1 MAKVAVLVKVKTK
14 EGQRDA
20 MTKAVMPGIETAKSE
35 IGTQFYVFHH
45 DAVDL
50 NTVWFYELY
59 VDQEAANLHMSSDA
73 FKAWS
78 RTLMPFVD
86 GAPEISFLTPTG
98 GKGI

>member
-1 MAKVAVLVKVKTK
+1 MTKVAVLVKVKTK
-14 EGQRDA
+14 EGQREA

-35 IGTQFYVFHH
+35 IGTQFYIFHH
-45 DAVDL
+45 DAVDP

-59 VDQEAANLHMSSDA
+59 VDQDSANLHMSSDA

-98 GKGI
+98 GRGI

>member
-14 EGQRDA
+14 EGQREA
-20 MTKAVMPGIETAKSE
+20 MTKAVMPGIETAKGE
-35 IGTQFYVFHH
+35 TGTQFYIFHH
-45 DAVDL
+45 DAVDP

-59 VDQEAANLHMSSDA
+59 VDQDAANLHMSSDA

-78 RTLMPFVD
+78 RTLMPFAD

>member
-1 MAKVAVLVKVKTK
+1 MTKVAVLVKVKTK

-35 IGTQFYVFHH
+35 IGTQFYIFHH
-45 DAVDL
+45 DAVDP
-50 NTVWFYELY
+50 NTVLFYELY
-59 VDQEAANLHMSSDA
+59 VDQDAANLHMSSDA